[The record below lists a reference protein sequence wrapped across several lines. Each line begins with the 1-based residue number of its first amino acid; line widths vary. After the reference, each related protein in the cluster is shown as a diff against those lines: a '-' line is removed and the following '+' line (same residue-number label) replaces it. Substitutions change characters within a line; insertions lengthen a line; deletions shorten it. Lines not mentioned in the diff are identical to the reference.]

1 MGLYVKQ
8 FAYFHIHSAFCIAK
22 YVATLALDA
31 KMTPSTKTHHVVTIM
46 AIGVSWIYS
55 LDQIGLTTLLLT
67 SASTPFLALSKSFKH
82 KGQMNHAKVTFIIF
96 SCVYFVTR
104 IILFPLLLSWPIYN
118 LSIDSNSIDSNM
130 KWILSNIAINSI
142 YAIQL
147 YWFPQIVG
155 ILLRHKK

>member
-67 SASTPFLALSKSFKH
+67 SASTPFLALSH
-82 KGQMNHAKVTFIIF
+82 KVQMNHAKVTFIIF

-118 LSIDSNSIDSNM
+118 LSIDSNM

-155 ILLRHKK
+155 ILLRHKNKGKY